1 MLCFFLH
8 VHNFFNYI
16 YTSAKDEQPEILS
29 SSVLFFF
36 KLFIGV
42 SGLLMKHI
50 LELKSMFGKVSNNN
64 ADQIYKVIHNLFV
77 GLLYLYKNY
86 NFNQISVG

>member
-1 MLCFFLH
+1 
-8 VHNFFNYI
+8 
-16 YTSAKDEQPEILS
+16 
-29 SSVLFFF
+29 VLFFF

-64 ADQIYKVIHNLFV
+64 ADQIYKVIHNLLV
-77 GLLYLYKNY
+77 SLLP
-86 NFNQISVG
+86 I

>member
-1 MLCFFLH
+1 M
-8 VHNFFNYI
+8 V
-16 YTSAKDEQPEILS
+16 
-29 SSVLFFF
+29 FFF

-64 ADQIYKVIHNLFV
+64 ADQIFKVIHNLLV
-77 GLLYLYKNY
+77 SLLFMNLNVI
-86 NFNQISVG
+86 QISVG

>member
-1 MLCFFLH
+1 MFFLTCPH
-8 VHNFFNYI
+8 FFSTISHFFCFLNVIYI
-16 YTSAKDEQPEILS
+16 SAKDEQPEILS

-64 ADQIYKVIHNLFV
+64 ADQIYKVILNILV
-77 GLLYLYKNY
+77 SLLLL
-86 NFNQISVG
+86 

>member
-1 MLCFFLH
+1 MFCFLN
-8 VHNFFNYI
+8 VIYI
-16 YTSAKDEQPEILS
+16 LAKDEQPEILS

-64 ADQIYKVIHNLFV
+64 ADQIYKVIHNLLFS
-77 GLLYLYKNY
+77 LLFKNY
-86 NFNQISVG
+86 NFIQISVG